1 MDNVGWLPTYI
12 SKKALEKKAVR
23 GVVAEI
29 ELPDGATLETGKKRV
44 ELGQLEG
51 RAYKAV
57 APYGWTADTTQER
70 IKIEWVV
77 RGVPGSVVNVV
88 VRHERAGMVRAD

>member
-1 MDNVGWLPTYI
+1 M
-12 SKKALEKKAVR
+12 K
-23 GVVAEI
+23 
-29 ELPDGATLETGKKRV
+29 TGKTRV

-70 IKIEWVV
+70 VKIEWVV
-77 RGVPGSVVNVV
+77 RGVPGSVVKVV
-88 VRHERAGMVRAD
+88 VRHERAGVVRAEITLL